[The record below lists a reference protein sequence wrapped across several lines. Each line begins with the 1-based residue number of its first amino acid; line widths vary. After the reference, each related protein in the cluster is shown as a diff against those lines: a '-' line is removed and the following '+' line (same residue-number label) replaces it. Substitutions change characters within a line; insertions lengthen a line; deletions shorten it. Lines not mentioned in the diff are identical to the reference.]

1 MIDTFE
7 FELTINYED
16 KELLFEAL
24 NTMAKIEGGKCL
36 HADKRDKKKKVT
48 AAFQNFGILEIYL
61 EKKKYDFRVG
71 LKVKPQLVL
80 AKGDMY
86 YLLDEGDLIDAV
98 KVINSFID
106 SINSNLKGLTL
117 PCCEYWTIHRLDY
130 AFQFCTKY
138 YEEYIATLQKYLPE
152 SAVKYDGSIWL
163 ASKSTNIN
171 FYDKTK
177 QISEKNPEK
186 VQCFALE
193 HMLRFEVQCHRKYLQ
208 HLKDIGKINEISLME
223 LWNKKLAFG
232 VLRNKMT
239 ECFTDEDFYSLKEL
253 EAVIADKLSP
263 CKQRRLLEL
272 YYNTKSLL
280 CESEKDRALL
290 DYQISKLQTKLRK
303 IGAAFVRIDDA
314 FDVDYLPN
322 PLKIIMAMEFA

>member
-1 MIDTFE
+1 MLDTFE
-7 FELTINYED
+7 IQLIISYELKEFLYET
-16 KELLFEAL
+16 L
-24 NTMAKIEGGKCL
+24 NAMAKIEGGKCL
-36 HADKRDKKKKVT
+36 HADKRNKKKQVT

-61 EKKKYDFRVG
+61 EKKKYDFRIG

-80 AKGDMY
+80 TECDMY
-86 YLLDEGDLIDAV
+86 YLLDEGDLIKAV
-98 KVINSFID
+98 KVVNHFID
-106 SINSNLKGLTL
+106 SLNFKLKGVKL
-117 PCCEYWTIHRLDY
+117 PFCEYWTIKRLDY
-130 AFQFCTKY
+130 AFQFTTKHY
-138 YEEYIATLQKYLPE
+138 QAYLDTLQKYLPE

-177 QISEKNPEK
+177 QISDKNPEK

-193 HMLRFEVQCHRKYLQ
+193 HMLRFEIQCHRKYLQ

-239 ECFTDEDFYSLKEL
+239 ECFTEADFYSLKEL
-253 EAVIADKLSP
+253 EAVITDKLSP
-263 CKQRRLLEL
+263 CKRRRLLEL
-272 YYNTKSLL
+272 YDNTKSLL
-280 CESEKDRALL
+280 CASEKNRQLL
-290 DYQISKLQTKLRK
+290 DYKISKLETKLRK